1 MKRIVG
7 IVCFCSLGCT
17 LWGGLLNGNFEI
29 LDPNIT
35 EWFIPPLYWHRV
47 GDNPYG
53 DCYAAVRRFF
63 VPSPQY
69 DRSKQQV
76 DWMIPAAYEGKR
88 FVVLST
94 GDLGEESD
102 PAIIH
107 STIYQT
113 VTFLPGQKIAGA
125 FFFGTCDYLPY
136 NDYGRIYLQP
146 VDPNSG
152 LPSEIVLAYADVIMV
167 QDFQCT
173 NDWIPFQ
180 YTFSEETAGTY
191 NLICTVRDNQDT
203 IYKSYLAVDGLYI
216 CTPQPGDVNQDCIV
230 DALDFQILSQAWLSW
245 CPDPNAF
252 DPNDFSPDP
261 NYPNHAGGVIP
272 DGYIYDPNLIDPNCP
287 CTQADLNKDWFVDT
301 FDLTILTDY
310 WLRNGN

>member
-7 IVCFCSLGCT
+7 IVCFCSLGCA

-29 LDPNIT
+29 IDPNIT

-53 DCYAAVRRFF
+53 DCYAAVRRFL

-136 NDYGRIYLQP
+136 NDYGQIYLLP
-146 VDPNSG
+146 VDHNIG

-167 QDFQCT
+167 QDFQST
-173 NDWIPFQ
+173 RRLGFPSNIPSRKKPPAH
-180 YTFSEETAGTY
+180 TTSSAPSE
-191 NLICTVRDNQDT
+191 DNQDT

-216 CTPQPGDVNQDCIV
+216 CTPQPGDINSGS
-230 DALDFQILSQAWLSW
+230 ASWMLSI
-245 CPDPNAF
+245 F
-252 DPNDFSPDP
+252 RFSHGP
-261 NYPNHAGGVIP
+261 G
-272 DGYIYDPNLIDPNCP
+272 
-287 CTQADLNKDWFVDT
+287 
-301 FDLTILTDY
+301 
-310 WLRNGN
+310 